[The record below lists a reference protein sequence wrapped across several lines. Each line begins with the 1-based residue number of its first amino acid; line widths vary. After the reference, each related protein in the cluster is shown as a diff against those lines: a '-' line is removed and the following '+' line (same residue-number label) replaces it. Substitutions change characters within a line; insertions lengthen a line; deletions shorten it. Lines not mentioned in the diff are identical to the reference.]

1 MDCLVLSIY
10 EKKVYF
16 LLFFV
21 YLLFI
26 VYLFI
31 YLDYYGPLW
40 AADVLNEP
48 TCAVPSRPSFS
59 PHSCGSFVSP
69 KVRQLSVWLKWHILS
84 AAWREW
90 WRWWCLVGGEVNGIF
105 PPLLYRMED
114 IFLHILD
121 GEHHSILR
129 LFSLAP
135 LAAGDSSKKQHFLN
149 SPKTPT
155 PEVSSPPL
163 SYLPTPS
170 TPGPSLGV

>member
-1 MDCLVLSIY
+1 MDHY
-10 EKKVYF
+10 ELLMYF
-16 LLFFV
+16 
-21 YLLFI
+21 
-26 VYLFI
+26 
-31 YLDYYGPLW
+31 
-40 AADVLNEP
+40 
-48 TCAVPSRPSFS
+48 RPSFS

-90 WRWWCLVGGEVNGIF
+90 WRWWCLVGGEVNGIS

-155 PEVSSPPL
+155 PEVSSPF
-163 SYLPTPS
+163 LPPYTLHIRPEFRR
-170 TPGPSLGV
+170 LDAL